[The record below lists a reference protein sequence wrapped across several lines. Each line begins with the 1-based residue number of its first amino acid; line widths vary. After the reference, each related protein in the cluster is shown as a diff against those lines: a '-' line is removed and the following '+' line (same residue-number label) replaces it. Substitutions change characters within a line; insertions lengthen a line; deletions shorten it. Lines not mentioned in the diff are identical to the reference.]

1 MAVDPMMRFSQRSAF
16 KTVPGRGTRKSYL
29 VGKDPIDARINAV
42 VTLTTRKCIRVVLK
56 VLLLACESL
65 FEQRLFF
72 VVVRSF
78 CVRSQIYE

>member
-42 VTLTTRKCIRVVLK
+42 VTLTTRKCI
-56 VLLLACESL
+56 LLYTN
-65 FEQRLFF
+65 FF
-72 VVVRSF
+72 VTFLSW
-78 CVRSQIYE
+78 IYWLGTHAFNAAGHMGALL